1 MLASLH
7 IRHYVLIDSLDI
19 DFPEGLVIITGQTG
33 AGKSILL
40 GALSLALGAK
50 ADPGVISEG
59 ADSCVVEAEFQVQ
72 DNLRELLESNDV
84 EWNGGFLTVRR
95 TVHASGRSRSFIND
109 SPVTVQL
116 LSSISGRLVDIHS
129 QHQSLLLKDRGWQL
143 SLLDFYAGNVDL
155 VSSCRRTWGE
165 LMTVR
170 SKLGE
175 AQKRLSSLSADL
187 EYNRSRYERLVAAS
201 LREGEL
207 EELEEEHRTLS
218 HAEDIKSGLEGVC
231 SLMEPQEGT
240 EVSTVLR
247 DGARS
252 LERLSSYLPAAGEL
266 SDRLDSV
273 RIEIEDI
280 EDEIRRISDSVDV
293 SPERLGQVESRMSE
307 LYSLFKKYGCR
318 TAEELIA
325 QREELGGAVAGT
337 SDLEEEISSL
347 QREEKALVQ
356 KHSDICGQ
364 LSLRR
369 AGAAPALSQSV
380 QESVRAL
387 EMDKAVFSVRTAA
400 CEPGING
407 ADEVSFLFSADSG
420 RLEDVSKC
428 VSGGEM
434 SRIMLSLKAIM
445 AEYTAMPTMV
455 FDEIDSG
462 VSGSVAD
469 KMGSLIC
476 SMGGRMQVFAITHL
490 PQVAAKGTAHYVV
503 SKSEEE
509 GRTRS
514 SISRVSGEDGVKEI
528 ARLLSGATVTDAAV
542 ANARVLISES

>member
-170 SKLGE
+170 SNLGE

-218 HAEDIKSGLEGVC
+218 HAEDIKSGLEWVC

-247 DGARS
+247 DGVRS

-266 SDRLDSV
+266 SERLESV

-293 SPERLGQVESRMSE
+293 SPERLEQVESRMSE

-318 TAEELIA
+318 TVEELIA

-514 SISRVSGEDGVKEI
+514 SISRVSGEDRVKEI

>member
-252 LERLSSYLPAAGEL
+252 LERLSSYLPAAAEL
-266 SDRLDSV
+266 SERLESV
-273 RIEIEDI
+273 RIEIGDI

-318 TAEELIA
+318 TVEELIA

-347 QREEKALVQ
+347 QREEKTLVQ

-445 AEYTAMPTMV
+445 AEYIAMPTMV

-514 SISRVSGEDGVKEI
+514 SISRVSGEDRVKEI

>member
-240 EVSTVLR
+240 EVSTLLR

-266 SDRLDSV
+266 SERLESV

-318 TAEELIA
+318 TVEELIA

-514 SISRVSGEDGVKEI
+514 SISRVSGEDRVKEI

>member
-59 ADSCVVEAEFQVQ
+59 ADSCVVEAEFRVQ

-155 VSSCRRTWGE
+155 VSSCRQTWGE

-247 DGARS
+247 DGVRS

-266 SDRLDSV
+266 SERLESV

-280 EDEIRRISDSVDV
+280 EDEIRRISDYVDV
-293 SPERLGQVESRMSE
+293 SPERLEQVESRMSE
-307 LYSLFKKYGCR
+307 LYSLFKKYGSR
-318 TAEELIA
+318 TVEELIA

-428 VSGGEM
+428 ASGGEM

-476 SMGGRMQVFAITHL
+476 RMGGRMQVFAITHL

-514 SISRVSGEDGVKEI
+514 SISRVSGEDRVKEI

>member
-170 SKLGE
+170 SKLSE

-252 LERLSSYLPAAGEL
+252 LERLSSYLPAAAEL
-266 SDRLDSV
+266 SERLESV

-318 TAEELIA
+318 TVEELIA

-514 SISRVSGEDGVKEI
+514 SISRVSGEDRVKEI

>member
-59 ADSCVVEAEFQVQ
+59 ADSCVVEAEFRVQ

-155 VSSCRRTWGE
+155 VSSCRQTWGE

-247 DGARS
+247 DGVRS

-266 SDRLDSV
+266 SERLESV

-293 SPERLGQVESRMSE
+293 SPERLEQVESRMSE
-307 LYSLFKKYGCR
+307 LYSLFKKYGSR
-318 TAEELIA
+318 TVEELIA

-476 SMGGRMQVFAITHL
+476 RMGGRMQVFAITHL

-514 SISRVSGEDGVKEI
+514 SISRVSGEDRVKEI

>member
-59 ADSCVVEAEFQVQ
+59 ADSCVVEAEFRVQ

-155 VSSCRRTWGE
+155 VSSCRQTWGE

-247 DGARS
+247 DGVRS

-266 SDRLDSV
+266 SERLESV
-273 RIEIEDI
+273 SIEIEDI

-293 SPERLGQVESRMSE
+293 SPERLEQVESRMSE
-307 LYSLFKKYGCR
+307 LYSLFKKYGSR
-318 TAEELIA
+318 TVEELIA

-356 KHSDICGQ
+356 KHSDICRQ

-476 SMGGRMQVFAITHL
+476 RMGGRMQVFAITHL

-514 SISRVSGEDGVKEI
+514 SISRVSGEDRVKEI

>member
-252 LERLSSYLPAAGEL
+252 LERLSSYLPAAAEL
-266 SDRLDSV
+266 SERLESV

-293 SPERLGQVESRMSE
+293 SPERLEQVESRMSE
-307 LYSLFKKYGCR
+307 LFSLFKKYGCR
-318 TAEELIA
+318 TVEELIA

-514 SISRVSGEDGVKEI
+514 SISRVSGEDRVKEI

>member
-72 DNLRELLESNDV
+72 DNFRELLESNDV

-129 QHQSLLLKDRGWQL
+129 QHQSLLLKDRVWQL

-240 EVSTVLR
+240 EVSTLLR

-266 SDRLDSV
+266 SERLESV

-293 SPERLGQVESRMSE
+293 SPERLGQVEGRMSE

-318 TAEELIA
+318 TVEELIA

-380 QESVRAL
+380 QESIRAL

-514 SISRVSGEDGVKEI
+514 SISRVSGEDRVKEI

>member
-252 LERLSSYLPAAGEL
+252 LERLSSYLPAAAEL
-266 SDRLDSV
+266 SERLESV

-318 TAEELIA
+318 TVEELIA

-514 SISRVSGEDGVKEI
+514 SISRVSGEDRVKEI

>member
-252 LERLSSYLPAAGEL
+252 LERLSSYLPAAAEL
-266 SDRLDSV
+266 SERLESV

-293 SPERLGQVESRMSE
+293 SPERLEQVESRMSE

-318 TAEELIA
+318 TVEELIA

-514 SISRVSGEDGVKEI
+514 SISRVSGEDRVKEI

>member
-170 SKLGE
+170 SNLGE

-218 HAEDIKSGLEGVC
+218 HAEDIKSGLEWVC

-252 LERLSSYLPAAGEL
+252 LERLSSYLPAAAEL
-266 SDRLDSV
+266 SERLESV
-273 RIEIEDI
+273 RIEIGDI

-293 SPERLGQVESRMSE
+293 SPERLEQVESRMSE

-318 TAEELIA
+318 TVEELIA

-514 SISRVSGEDGVKEI
+514 SISRVSGEDRVKEI

>member
-252 LERLSSYLPAAGEL
+252 LERLSSYLPAAAEL
-266 SDRLDSV
+266 SERLESV
-273 RIEIEDI
+273 RIEIGDI

-318 TAEELIA
+318 TVEELIA

-445 AEYTAMPTMV
+445 AEYIAMPTMV

-514 SISRVSGEDGVKEI
+514 SISRVSGEDRVKEI